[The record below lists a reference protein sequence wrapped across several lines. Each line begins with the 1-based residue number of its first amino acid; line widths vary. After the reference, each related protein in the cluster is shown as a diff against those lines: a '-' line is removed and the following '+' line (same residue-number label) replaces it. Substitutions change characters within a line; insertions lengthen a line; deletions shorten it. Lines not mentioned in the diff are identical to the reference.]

1 MVHKMQ
7 KHLLK
12 LLTSFILC
20 ASFGVYNS
28 NAQSSWVKDNNN
40 CRYLKID
47 DSNYKI
53 ECNGT
58 IWQDEPDESEN
69 SIMMNLNDT
78 AKKIAIKNK
87 KKWYQINNFNT
98 EYKGNYK
105 KSSDGSISKPAITK
119 ANLKIGKGKMPSDA
133 IEINPNYHAG

>member
-1 MVHKMQ
+1 MIQ
-7 KHLLK
+7 
-12 LLTSFILC
+12 
-20 ASFGVYNS
+20 
-28 NAQSSWVKDNNN
+28 Q
-40 CRYLKID
+40 
-47 DSNYKI
+47 
-53 ECNGT
+53 
-58 IWQDEPDESEN
+58 
-69 SIMMNLNDT
+69 
-78 AKKIAIKNK
+78 KKIAIKNK